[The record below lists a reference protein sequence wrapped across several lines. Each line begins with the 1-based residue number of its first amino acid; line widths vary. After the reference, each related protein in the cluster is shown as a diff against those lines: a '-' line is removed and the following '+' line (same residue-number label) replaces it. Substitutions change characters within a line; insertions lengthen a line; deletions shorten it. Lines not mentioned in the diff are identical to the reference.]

1 MKENGREGER
11 EICPCLLF
19 AQPTLPFVHPNS
31 THHHPFMHIITT
43 PHVIIQGQ
51 MSFFPYP
58 FIWSG
63 CSNAYSMLSLFFFLL
78 PTPARLRCLSA

>member
-51 MSFFPYP
+51 MSFF
-58 FIWSG
+58 
-63 CSNAYSMLSLFFFLL
+63 LLFLL
-78 PTPARLRCLSA
+78 LTKDTCKSNFNFFPDAH